1 MKKTRLIEVLR
12 SFEKKELREFKKW
25 LHSPVHN
32 QREDVRQ
39 LYTYLIDGKRLD
51 KDHLIHKEK
60 VFTFL
65 YPDEVYDDAKMRQVS
80 YFFMKEME
88 SYLVFAS
95 SRADELE
102 YKIRLARIYNERE
115 LKREFESNLTGLD
128 KLLDNAQYIDST
140 YHRFNYQK
148 NLEESRHLA
157 TQKRQIAF
165 EKMQEVSQKLD
176 TYFLSEKLQT
186 SLDML
191 TAQSIYKTEFD
202 FGILEDILKYI
213 EENELYELPSIGVYY
228 FTFRSLEFKDE
239 EGYYWKLKD
248 LLMSNLDTFRVQKL
262 KEFFVNLINYC
273 VGKSNV
279 GKKEFNRELFE
290 LYKTGIDKNIIT
302 HGGRISN
309 GMFINIINNGSVLR
323 EFNWVENFI
332 ENFQS
337 DIAVDERSGI
347 VNLGL
352 GILNFE
358 RKQYS
363 EAKSFLE
370 ESNHKNIL
378 LNLLTRNFLLRTYYK
393 LNKDTELDLLIE
405 SMGKYLMRKEI
416 VGYARD
422 IYKNILSL
430 MKKLVNLNIYDSDE
444 RTKFK
449 DQVAEIN
456 PMTNSMR
463 EWFLEQVQ

>member
-25 LHSPVHN
+25 LYSPVHN

-273 VGKSNV
+273 VGKANV
-279 GKKEFNRELFE
+279 GRKEFIRELFE
-290 LYKTGIDKNIIT
+290 LYRVGLEEDILTF
-302 HGGRISN
+302 GGRVTRV
-309 GMFINIINNGSVLR
+309 MFINIVNNGSMLE
-323 EFNWVENFI
+323 EFDWVGNFI
-332 ENFQS
+332 EKFKNDLNS
-337 DIAVDERSGI
+337 AEKEPV
-347 VNLGL
+347 VNLSQ
-352 GILNFE
+352 GILNYY
-358 RKQYS
+358 RKDYQDAEQYLLAS
-363 EAKSFLE
+363 T
-370 ESNHKNIL
+370 HQDIL
-378 LNLLTRNFLLRTYYK
+378 LNLLTRNYLLRTYYK
-393 LNKDTELDLLIE
+393 LDKEDELELLIE

-430 MKKLVNLNIYDSDE
+430 MKKLVNLNVYDSDE
-444 RTKFK
+444 RKKFK

>member
-39 LYTYLIDGKRLD
+39 LYAYLIDGKRLA

-444 RTKFK
+444 RKKFK

>member
-39 LYTYLIDGKRLD
+39 LYAYLIDGKRLD

-273 VGKSNV
+273 VGKMNM
-279 GKKEFNRELFE
+279 GKVEFIRETFE
-290 LYKTGIDKNIIT
+290 MYKIGLDQEILTY
-302 HGGRISN
+302 GGRVTRV
-309 GMFINIINNGSVLR
+309 MFINIVSTGSKLK
-323 EFNWVENFI
+323 EFDWVAGFI
-332 ENFQS
+332 EQYKIDLLDSEKESIYNLS
-337 DIAVDERSGI
+337 MGI
-347 VNLGL
+347 MHFYNKDFKALESYILKVNH
-352 GILNFE
+352 
-358 RKQYS
+358 QD
-363 EAKSFLE
+363 
-370 ESNHKNIL
+370 IL
-378 LNLLTRNFLLRTYYK
+378 LNLLTRNYLLIAYYK
-393 LNKDTELDLLIE
+393 LGKAEELDLLIE
-405 SMGKYLMRKEI
+405 SMSKYLMRKEI
-416 VGYARD
+416 VGYAREL
-422 IYKNILSL
+422 YKNNLSI
-430 MKKLVNLNIYDSDE
+430 MKKLVNLNVYDSDE
-444 RTKFK
+444 RKKFK

>member
-39 LYTYLIDGKRLD
+39 LYAYLIDGKRLA

-60 VFTFL
+60 LFTFL

-444 RTKFK
+444 RKKFK

>member
-1 MKKTRLIEVLR
+1 
-12 SFEKKELREFKKW
+12 
-25 LHSPVHN
+25 
-32 QREDVRQ
+32 
-39 LYTYLIDGKRLD
+39 LYAYLIDGKRLA

-444 RTKFK
+444 RKKFK